1 MSFFKNMFNSS
12 DDKDLNENKINWNE
26 LTDLGQ
32 LNEII
37 AISNEKPVA
46 IFKHSTRCSV
56 SRMALKQFENEFNS
70 SDKVTPYF
78 LDLIAHRDISNE
90 IANRFAVTHQ
100 SPQLIL
106 IKEGKAIYNVSH
118 SDIDAEE
125 LGKKV

>member
-12 DDKDLNENKINWNE
+12 EEKDSNENKINWNE

-90 IANRFAVTHQ
+90 IATRFGVYHQ

-106 IKEGKAIYNVSH
+106 IKEGKAVYNVSH